1 MDPYSYIQLNN
12 IQAGTYAAAI
22 STPVLISLFL
32 GMFVLIVLSALFSA
46 SETALSAVNMYE
58 IKEIANQKKK
68 TKKKR
73 QANNVI
79 FLLKDF
85 NGTIAGI
92 LIANNVVNIINTSL
106 VTVIFTML
114 LGETGVIYGI
124 LLMSV
129 LIITFSEILPK
140 IFAKRYATKLSLRVS
155 SMVKVIYYVTYPI
168 NAFFAKIIKSPDYLS
183 ISGYRVL
190 SQQIN
195 HLNDEGLIDNEKSS
209 WLINLLKLESAKASD
224 AMVPIKKIHHIHFD
238 YTDKQIMDLFERT
251 RISVF
256 PVLTKNHKKA
266 MGTLKMK
273 DYFVNVNGTKNEK
286 VKWQDLIKEAILFPM
301 NDNIEDMLDTFKE
314 ERQHFAVVTKSKT
327 DKTAVGIIT
336 VEDIVE
342 EIIGDIYDSDD
353 VLEDDVHQISID
365 EFVVYE
371 KTNTNT
377 VFTKYL
383 KDIKVP
389 FKLNKKITFGEWMK
403 EHFKI
408 EEFEAGEHYTYQN
421 ISIWIKNNEEVK
433 NEFVFEIDIHE
444 KTQQIKK

>member
-209 WLINLLKLESAKASD
+209 
-224 AMVPIKKIHHIHFD
+224 
-238 YTDKQIMDLFERT
+238 
-251 RISVF
+251 
-256 PVLTKNHKKA
+256 
-266 MGTLKMK
+266 
-273 DYFVNVNGTKNEK
+273 
-286 VKWQDLIKEAILFPM
+286 
-301 NDNIEDMLDTFKE
+301 
-314 ERQHFAVVTKSKT
+314 
-327 DKTAVGIIT
+327 
-336 VEDIVE
+336 
-342 EIIGDIYDSDD
+342 
-353 VLEDDVHQISID
+353 
-365 EFVVYE
+365 
-371 KTNTNT
+371 
-377 VFTKYL
+377 
-383 KDIKVP
+383 
-389 FKLNKKITFGEWMK
+389 
-403 EHFKI
+403 
-408 EEFEAGEHYTYQN
+408 
-421 ISIWIKNNEEVK
+421 
-433 NEFVFEIDIHE
+433 
-444 KTQQIKK
+444 